1 MPSDVTPFSASPELL
16 HAVGQIIAQHV
27 ASGDVGQLLAG
38 MDVDL
43 LQQLEAHVR
52 GCDGPMVAWLERM
65 GLPELREEDTFW
77 AGMVL
82 PQILKELE
90 RRAEETPFI

>member
-43 LQQLEAHVR
+43 L
-52 GCDGPMVAWLERM
+52 
-65 GLPELREEDTFW
+65 LPSRLN
-77 AGMVL
+77 
-82 PQILKELE
+82 QHS
-90 RRAEETPFI
+90 